1 MIFPYSSEFTHKL
14 TVLEIKISLG
24 NSDTRGSQQNLKR
37 SPVLGVDIAPF
48 LLGIYYLLKTNL
60 LVSGS
65 SGFLRASCN
74 ISSGLQ
80 SHN

>member
-1 MIFPYSSEFTHKL
+1 MFSHKL

-24 NSDTRGSQQNLKR
+24 NSDTIESQKI
-37 SPVLGVDIAPF
+37 SKEATVLCVDIAPF
-48 LLGIYYLLKTNL
+48 PLGIYYLLKTNL

-65 SGFLRASCN
+65 SGFSRASCN

>member
-1 MIFPYSSEFTHKL
+1 MLLELLLSVQNKNFTGKVTIERQEYL
-14 TVLEIKISLG
+14 KKKKKAKKSCFTLW
-24 NSDTRGSQQNLKR
+24 DT
-37 SPVLGVDIAPF
+37 APF
-48 LLGIYYLLKTNL
+48 PLGIYYLLKTNL